1 MSLNVPELKQM
12 YIPTTV
18 ISYGLDLT
26 RETLETVYVLK
37 EKEDLLYC
45 CILLT
50 DNDGFIY
57 SWSEPKI
64 VDCEGLITVTWEK
77 LNEVIGQKEL
87 NRHIRRM
94 DSIIQ
99 LKNSDAEL
107 LSQIEDYNL
116 QNNYEDDG
124 QLTEQEE
131 IEYYEGI
138 EQDIYPDY

>member
-12 YIPTTV
+12 YIPSTTT
-18 ISYGLDLT
+18 SYGLDLT
-26 RETLETVYVLK
+26 REILETVYVLK
-37 EKEDLLYC
+37 ENEDLLYC
-45 CILLT
+45 CVLLT
-50 DNDGFIY
+50 DCDGFNY
-57 SWSEPKI
+57 YWSEPKI

-87 NRHIRRM
+87 NWHIRRM

-107 LSQIEDYNL
+107 LSQMEDYNL
-116 QNNYEDDG
+116 QSNYEDDG
-124 QLTEQEE
+124 QPTEQEE

-138 EQDIYPDY
+138 EHEIYPDY